1 MESKDLQVRIE
12 SEGGALTL
20 TPMGLLQHFLPG
32 AKARPDGRVFAGH
45 PPGRNDVTVYVNV
58 EALAGMLMEA
68 REKHLNPISGMYLIP
83 SNHPDKPAGHKIKY
97 DVGIQRAR
105 KIPGF
110 QGLNMGLLVKR
121 GNDIKET
128 FGETPMPGDTIYG
141 AWAELY
147 ISTLPRPLR
156 HEVPSSVKGASDAWK
171 KHEGFM
177 YCKVA
182 VDRLLRLNFPSLYAD
197 EANAAAHE
205 TPDNEND
212 IVLEASAPGQWEA
225 PPPPLFEFQP
235 ETLYTGEIIKLTPRD
250 HKEVDGKKKNIPG
263 IVTLMTEHGELT
275 AFFYERPDSL
285 KNEDNWGRLIGL
297 TGNLA
302 FFVKED
308 KTGKK
313 FRYVKE
319 FQFAA
324 EPEDDPDFHEV
335 QEGQEGEQAA

>member
-32 AKARPDGRVFAGH
+32 AQALPNGRVFAGH
-45 PPGRNDVTVYVNV
+45 PPGRSDDVMVYVNV

-83 SNHPDKPAGHKIKY
+83 SNHPDKPAGSKIKY

-110 QGLNMGLLVKR
+110 QGMNMGLLVKR

-128 FGETPMPGDTIYG
+128 FGETPMPGDIIYG

-156 HEVPSSVKGASDAWK
+156 HEVPASVKGLSDAWK

-197 EANAAAHE
+197 DAVSAPITDTSN
-205 TPDNEND
+205 DSD
-212 IVLEASAPGQWEA
+212 IVLEATVPGQYAA
-225 PPPPLFEFQP
+225 PSPSPFEFQP
-235 ETLYTGEIIKLTPRD
+235 DTLYIGDIAKLTPRET
-250 HKEVDGKKKNIPG
+250 KEMNGKKRNIPG
-263 IVTLMTEHGELT
+263 ILTLNTEHGELT
-275 AFFYERPDSL
+275 AFFYERPECL
-285 KNEDNWGRLIGL
+285 KSVENWGLLIGKP
-297 TGNLA
+297 GQLA
-302 FFVKED
+302 FSVKED

-319 FQFAA
+319 FQFADGVA
-324 EPEDDPDFHEV
+324 DDPLEMADSE
-335 QEGQEGEQAA
+335 EGETT